1 MSLYRQAGR
10 TSGRTL
16 LIAAVVALLAGLVGG
31 YVLGRATAPAPT
43 LAEQVADLRTTLG
56 PAAEGVELS
65 ATEYPQAVRNGK
77 VIAPTEYQAA
87 KADVQRAKDAVA
99 GARADVR
106 ALDPSRAASL
116 DQALDALGSA
126 IDEKADPNQVKQL
139 SSDAA
144 NALNAVL
151 GRGT

>member
-16 LIAAVVALLAGLVGG
+16 LIAAAVALLVGLVAG
-31 YVLGRATAPAPT
+31 YALGRGTAPEAT
-43 LAEQVADLRTTLG
+43 LADGVADLRTSLG
-56 PAAEGVELS
+56 PAAEGIELS
-65 ATEYPQAVRNGK
+65 ATEYPQAVRNGRI
-77 VIAPTEYQAA
+77 VAPTEYQAA
-87 KADVQRAKDAVA
+87 KADVQRAKDTVA

-116 DQALDALGSA
+116 DKALDALGSA

>member
-16 LIAAVVALLAGLVGG
+16 LIAAVVALLVGLVGG
-31 YVLGRATAPAPT
+31 YVLGRATAPDPT
-43 LAEQVADLRTTLG
+43 LAEKVGDLRTTLG
-56 PAAEGVELS
+56 PAAEGIELS
-65 ATEYPQAVRNGK
+65 ATEYPQAVRNGR
-77 VIAPTEYQAA
+77 VVAPTEYQAA

-106 ALDPSRAASL
+106 ALDPSRAASV

>member
-16 LIAAVVALLAGLVGG
+16 VIAAAVALLVGLVAG
-31 YVLGRATAPAPT
+31 YALGRGTAPEAT
-43 LAEQVADLRTTLG
+43 LADEVADLRTSLG
-56 PAAEGVELS
+56 PAAEGIELS
-65 ATEYPQAVRNGK
+65 ATEYPQAVRNGRI
-77 VIAPTEYQAA
+77 VAPTEYPAA
-87 KADVQRAKDAVA
+87 TADVQRAKDTVA

-116 DQALDALGSA
+116 DKALDALGSA
-126 IDEKADPNQVKQL
+126 IDEKAEPNQVKQL

>member
-16 LIAAVVALLAGLVGG
+16 LIAAVVALLVGLVGG
-31 YVLGRATAPAPT
+31 YVLGRATAPDPT

-116 DQALDALGSA
+116 DEALDALGSA

>member
-1 MSLYRQAGR
+1 LSLYRQAGR

-16 LIAAVVALLAGLVGG
+16 LIAAAVALLVGLVGG
-31 YVLGRATAPAPT
+31 YALGRATAPEST
-43 LAEQVADLRTTLG
+43 LADEVADLRTALG
-56 PAAEGVELS
+56 PASEGIELS
-65 ATEYPQAVRNGK
+65 ATEYPQAVRNGRI
-77 VIAPTEYQAA
+77 VAPTEYQAA

-116 DQALDALGSA
+116 DHALEELGSA
-126 IDEKADPNQVKQL
+126 IDAKADPNQVKQL

>member
-10 TSGRTL
+10 TGGRTL
-16 LIAAVVALLAGLVGG
+16 LVAAAVALLVGLVGG
-31 YVLGRATAPAPT
+31 YVLGRATAPDPT
-43 LAEQVADLRTTLG
+43 LAEKVADLRSTLG
-56 PAAEGVELS
+56 PAAEGIELS
-65 ATEYPQAVRNGK
+65 ATEYPQAVRDGR
-77 VIAPTEYQAA
+77 VVAPTEYQAA

-99 GARADVR
+99 GSRADVR

-126 IDEKADPNQVKQL
+126 IDEKGDPNQVRQL

>member
-16 LIAAVVALLAGLVGG
+16 LIAAVVALLVGLVGG
-31 YVLGRATAPAPT
+31 YVLGRATAPDPT

-77 VIAPTEYQAA
+77 VVAPTEYQAA

>member
-16 LIAAVVALLAGLVGG
+16 LIAAVVALLVGLVGG
-31 YVLGRATAPAPT
+31 YVLGRATAPDPT

>member
-16 LIAAVVALLAGLVGG
+16 LIAAVAALLVGLVGG
-31 YVLGRATAPAPT
+31 YVLGRATAPDPT

>member
-16 LIAAVVALLAGLVGG
+16 LIAAVVALLVGLVGG
-31 YVLGRATAPAPT
+31 YVLGRATAPDPT

-87 KADVQRAKDAVA
+87 KADVQRAKDAIA

-139 SSDAA
+139 SGDAA